1 MRRSYRCFL
10 AFWFSICP
18 LSILGSNIHTFKR
31 TNKHAHT
38 YRAEQ
43 LYGDT
48 KWEGFDVELFGG
60 WLIDFLLIRILLLI
74 FSSINTVLLYCVV
87 PGGWVCLFSLFF
99 SLMKEK
105 PFHPYTQAHLYNLKG
120 TRTEGDGQMDELRG
134 RKRRVT
140 PNG

>member
-1 MRRSYRCFL
+1 MRRSYRCFF

-18 LSILGSNIHTFKR
+18 LSILGTNIHTFKR

-74 FSSINTVLLYCVV
+74 FSSINTVLLCSTGRMGMFV
-87 PGGWVCLFSLFF
+87 FF
-99 SLMKEK
+99 VFFL
-105 PFHPYTQAHLYNLKG
+105 
-120 TRTEGDGQMDELRG
+120 
-134 RKRRVT
+134 
-140 PNG
+140 